1 MKKSNLNNSSR
12 RDFITKIVPAC
23 AATCLIPGNFP
34 GRLITDEKSISQQA
48 KPNFDQQIKS
58 RLTYRQ
64 YFNKRFKEYYIPLM
78 KELSNEIGKERLI
91 EIIKRTSYRL
101 NFELGKRIASRAP
114 NNTLYTL
121 MGGFRNAN
129 KNGMLYNSDPWEV
142 VEDTENAFEIKIKDC
157 LTAVVFREEDAADFG
172 FATVCYADYALPQGF
187 NPKIKLVRDKTV
199 MQGHD
204 CCNHRY
210 VWTE

>member
-1 MKKSNLNNSSR
+1 MEKSNFLNSSR
-12 RDFITKIVPAC
+12 RGFITKIVPAC
-23 AATCLIPGNFP
+23 AATCLIPGKIPNIFNAEEDKF
-34 GRLITDEKSISQQA
+34 LQQEK
-48 KPNFDQQIKS
+48 PDFDRQIKS

-78 KELSNEIGKERLI
+78 KELSKEIGKDRLV

-101 NFELGKRIASRAP
+101 NFELGQRLAARLPK
-114 NNTLYTL
+114 NDLYTL

-142 VEDTENAFEIKIKDC
+142 LEDTEKTFEIKIKDC

-187 NPKIKLVRDKTV
+187 NSKIKLVRDKTV

-210 VWTE
+210 VLTG